1 MSYCSNV
8 AITMFQEDYDR
19 MVEQAKAI
27 GGEDLAAIITTV
39 PDVHDLLGSNGK
51 NVVRLGYNC
60 VKWNPYFDDVRFVED
75 FLNSG
80 IAYHFIEICDDCDEP
95 KVHGNLVDEDGGFE
109 ETVCPVVRRYIS
121 FD

>member
-51 NVVRLGYNC
+51 NVGSLSIVTENIYGYFFS
-60 VKWNPYFDDVRFVED
+60 YF
-75 FLNSG
+75 
-80 IAYHFIEICDDCDEP
+80 
-95 KVHGNLVDEDGGFE
+95 
-109 ETVCPVVRRYIS
+109 VRRALRSSLLRMYRTRRRK
-121 FD
+121 FLKLRKP